1 MRILLSL
8 LSTSSIL
15 IVSISLLIQYLLG
28 DFTNIVDFIFNNLT
42 ANIINGVLILA
53 AIMFTILKSMFK
65 RK

>member
-15 IVSISLLIQYLLG
+15 IVAISLLIQYLLG